1 MLQGFCGNWSEP
13 QSIVFPVPHPEIAL
27 TIHKEVQKMANRYGR
42 EDYQPRGR
50 GYGRSEYGPEPGS
63 GRYGSSRFGSSRF
76 GAGEFRG
83 DDREENYFGSGRQ
96 GYGEGYRGGSS
107 YREDTYPRDYE
118 GGYGSYESPRR
129 FSDADRTYGGS
140 YQSDYERGYGDD
152 WRTRNMGGYTGQTRY
167 GSSTYDRGEYGS
179 SYPESESGFRT
190 KQRGERGWWDRA
202 SDEVSS
208 WFGDRDAE
216 RRRQMDERREGNYR
230 GKGPK
235 NYTRSDNRI
244 AEDINDRLT
253 DYAYIDASDID
264 VKVNNSE
271 VVLSGSVDSRYD
283 KRLAESIAEDVTGV
297 RNVENHIRVNRD
309 YSTTG
314 DWSYSDTAGHT
325 ETSGSNIG
333 ASTTGS
339 TSRSKTAGR

>member
-1 MLQGFCGNWSEP
+1 
-13 QSIVFPVPHPEIAL
+13 
-27 TIHKEVQKMANRYGR
+27 MASRYGNQ
-42 EDYQPRGR
+42 DYQRRGR
-50 GYGRSEYGPEPGS
+50 GYGRSEYGPEPRGERF
-63 GRYGSSRFGSSRF
+63 GRSRFGS
-76 GAGEFRG
+76 GAFRG

-96 GYGEGYRGGSS
+96 SYGEGYTGSS
-107 YREDTYPRDYE
+107 TYRDDTYPRDFE
-118 GGYGSYESPRR
+118 GGYGSYEGPRR
-129 FSDADRTYGGS
+129 FSDADRSYGGS

-152 WRTRNMGGYTGQTRY
+152 WRARNAGGYTGQTRY
-167 GSSTYDRGEYGS
+167 GSSTYDRGEYGPG
-179 SYPESESGFRT
+179 YPESESGFRT
-190 KQRGERGWWDRA
+190 ARGYEGRDRGWWDRA

-208 WFGDRDAE
+208 WFGDEEAE
-216 RRRQMDERREGNYR
+216 RRRQMDQRRAGNYR

-235 NYTRSDNRI
+235 NYIRSDERI
-244 AEDINDRLT
+244 REDINDRLT

-271 VVLSGSVDSRYD
+271 VVLGGTVDSRYD

-314 DWSYSDTAGHT
+314 DWSYSDTAGRT
-325 ETSGSNIG
+325 ETSSGT
-333 ASTTGS
+333 AS

>member
-1 MLQGFCGNWSEP
+1 
-13 QSIVFPVPHPEIAL
+13 
-27 TIHKEVQKMANRYGR
+27 MANRYGR
-42 EDYQPRGR
+42 EDYQQRGR
-50 GYGRSEYGPEPGS
+50 GYRRSEYGPEPGS
-63 GRYGSSRFGSSRF
+63 ERFGNSRYGSSRFGS
-76 GAGEFRG
+76 GEFRG

-96 GYGEGYRGGSS
+96 SYGEGYAGGST
-107 YREDTYPRDYE
+107 YRDDTYPRDYE
-118 GGYGSYESPRR
+118 GGYGSYESQRR
-129 FSDADRTYGGS
+129 TVDADRTYGGS

-152 WRTRNMGGYTGQTRY
+152 RQIRNTGGYTGQTRY
-167 GSSTYDRGEYGS
+167 GDSTYGRSEYGAG
-179 SYPESESGFRT
+179 YPESESGFGN
-190 KQRGERGWWDRA
+190 RGRRGEGRERGWWDRA

-208 WFGDRDAE
+208 WFGDREAE

-235 NYTRSDNRI
+235 NYTRSDDRI
-244 AEDINDRLT
+244 TEDINDRLT

-271 VVLSGSVDSRYD
+271 VVLSGTVDSRYD

-314 DWSYSDTAGHT
+314 DWSYSDTAGHN
-325 ETSGSNIG
+325 ETSSGTSNIG

>member
-1 MLQGFCGNWSEP
+1 
-13 QSIVFPVPHPEIAL
+13 
-27 TIHKEVQKMANRYGR
+27 MANRYGR
-42 EDYQPRGR
+42 EDYQQRGR

-63 GRYGSSRFGSSRF
+63 ERFGSTRYRRPHF

-96 GYGEGYRGGSS
+96 SYGEGYAGGST
-107 YREDTYPRDYE
+107 YRDDTYPRDYE
-118 GGYGSYESPRR
+118 GGYGSSESSRR

-140 YQSDYERGYGDD
+140 YQSDLERGYGDD
-152 WRTRNMGGYTGQTRY
+152 WRTRNMGGYTNRTKY
-167 GSSTYDRGEYGS
+167 GSTYGRGEYGPGF
-179 SYPESESGFRT
+179 PESESGFRT
-190 KQRGERGWWDRA
+190 GRRGDSGERGWWDRA

-208 WFGDRDAE
+208 WFGDREAE

-230 GKGPK
+230 GRGPK
-235 NYTRSDNRI
+235 NYTRSDERI
-244 AEDINDRLT
+244 REDINDRLT

-264 VKVNNSE
+264 VSVKNSE
-271 VVLSGSVDSRYD
+271 VVLNGTVDSRYD

-314 DWSYSDTAGHT
+314 DWSYSDTAGHN
-325 ETSGSNIG
+325 ETSSG
-333 ASTTGS
+333 TTN